1 MAFIASMATLTV
13 VGGLAS
19 ANQADKAAGRAGRN
33 KKSAQ
38 ATLDATK
45 AARAVIP
52 NPYANVKNLSSLAK
66 DLSGNISNP
75 FASLGVATK
84 AAEIQMEQSDIA
96 LANTLDTL
104 RATGASAGGAT
115 ALAQA
120 ALQSKQ
126 GVASSI
132 EKQEAQNEKLKAQGA
147 QQMDRMK
154 MQEQQRIQGIQ
165 IQEGQRTQLAQ
176 SKGTMYEFEQGE
188 KRNVA
193 DLDAA
198 AGQVDMYTQ
207 MEANSNAAKAGA
219 LTGIAT
225 GLGGL
230 GMGLM
235 SGAGAAGLS
244 VKDFAKSL

>member
-1 MAFIASMATLTV
+1 
-13 VGGLAS
+13 
-19 ANQADKAAGRAGRN
+19 
-33 KKSAQ
+33 
-38 ATLDATK
+38 
-45 AARAVIP
+45 
-52 NPYANVKNLSSLAK
+52 
-66 DLSGNISNP
+66 
-75 FASLGVATK
+75 
-84 AAEIQMEQSDIA
+84 
-96 LANTLDTL
+96 LDTL